1 MKFLALALVVVLFS
15 GCKSVSKHVEPD
27 LMFVKG
33 DDVSG
38 DALVAQSYLLLSK
51 EEFRLKNYS
60 QEFALLNELA
70 EYQYAPA
77 QLEISKKLISGHG
90 AQYVNGSALE
100 WAQKAVDNDHI
111 PAILYLAKW
120 YQYGGEGVE
129 IDLKKAMELYAKAID
144 LGEPSA
150 ATELGYIFLN
160 HWRTDKGYETA
171 QKLLLNAAY
180 YGEAKA
186 FCGLGR
192 VYQNAGKLK
201 NVVKAAEYFRV
212 SYSRGYKACAFELG
226 YLHHKITNDFKL
238 AHHWYGKAVSA
249 GSADAM
255 NNLGMMYN
263 NGEGTDL
270 DFVKA
275 KQYFERAAELGSQLS
290 FGNLGRLYEM
300 GEGVEQSLEQAI
312 EYYELGI
319 SFGDAQSMHNLGSL
333 YNEGNG
339 VKKSREK
346 ALDLFEQATQ
356 RGNRFS
362 AFNLANAYLYGEGKA
377 QSNEQAL
384 EYYLKSAKL
393 GYAPAFCQAA
403 DIVLAEDWSKAKSY
417 YFEGAKL
424 GSGGCAEKL
433 TNYMRARQEQDLPIV
448 TLLVSLAN
456 RGVAVAYR
464 ELGVIFHYGGF
475 GEEVNVLKAKEY
487 YLRAGQLGE
496 GLAYANLGYLYEE
509 GVLVSQDL
517 HMAASMYVKSV
528 ELGSALGQNN
538 LATFYLK
545 GVVFD
550 QDTNK
555 AIELYEQAAE
565 GGNVLAM
572 VNLADV
578 YWGKKTPNASKRA
591 CELYKQ
597 AYDLNYE
604 GVVSKYSRCLVD
616 LDNDPQAAYTIL
628 EEGAK
633 RGCEPCVVSQAE
645 IILAGKIKEKTD
657 LYALQILQHA
667 SERGNALAS
676 IKLAQ
681 LYESGELIQ
690 QEYKTALHWYLQAVE
705 NGQVNALNKVA
716 EFHWHGKGTNQ
727 NEQLAVQ
734 AISKLAEAR
743 DYNVASFV
751 GEHYYYGV
759 NVDEDVSKARQYFL
773 KAAQQN
779 DDIALNNLGII
790 YRDGLKVKVDT
801 ERAIGY
807 FKRSA
812 ELGLADAMYNLGA
825 LSLQLDQGS
834 IGLEWLLKA
843 AEQNYTQSYLL
854 LGEYYASHSASL
866 TSQREATKWLQL
878 AADIRLP
885 EGMYQLAMLLKKQNS
900 NKLTPEATK
909 WLEAAAKSGHEAAV
923 SELSTVNT
931 VVEYEN

>member
-1 MKFLALALVVVLFS
+1 MKFLALALIVVLFS
-15 GCKSVSKHVEPD
+15 GCKSVSKYAEPD
-27 LMFVKG
+27 LMFVQG
-33 DDVSG
+33 DDISG

-51 EEFRLKNYS
+51 EEYRLKNYS

-70 EYQYAPA
+70 EYHYAPA
-77 QLEISKKLISGHG
+77 QLEISKKLASGHG
-90 AQYVNGSALE
+90 AEYVDGSALE

-120 YQYGGEGVE
+120 YQYGGEGIE
-129 IDLKKAMELYAKAID
+129 IDLKKAMELYAKAVD
-144 LGEPSA
+144 LGQPSA

-171 QKLLLNAAY
+171 KKLLVNAAY

-201 NVVKAAEYFRV
+201 NVVKAAEYFKV
-212 SYSRGYKACAFELG
+212 SYIRGYKACAFELG
-226 YLHHKITNDFKL
+226 YLYHKITNDFKL
-238 AHHWYGKAVSA
+238 AHHWYGKAASA

-255 NNLGMMYN
+255 NNLGMMHN
-263 NGEGTDL
+263 NGEGTDT
-270 DFVKA
+270 DFAKA
-275 KQYFERAAELGSQLS
+275 RRYFERAAELGSQLS
-290 FGNLGRLYEM
+290 FGNLGRLYEA
-300 GEGVEQSLEQAI
+300 GEGVEQSLAQAV
-312 EYYELGI
+312 EYYEQGI
-319 SFGDAQSMHNLGSL
+319 SLGDAQSMHNLGSL

-339 VKKSREK
+339 VEKSREM
-346 ALDLFEQATQ
+346 ALELFEQATQ

-362 AFNLANAYLYGEGKA
+362 AFNLGNAYLYGEGKK
-377 QSNEQAL
+377 QSNEQAI
-384 EYYLKSAKL
+384 EYYLQSANL

-403 DIVLAEDWSKAKSY
+403 DLVLAEDWSKAKSY

-424 GSGGCAEKL
+424 GDGGCAEKL
-433 TNYMRARQEQDLPIV
+433 TNYMRIRQEQDLPIV

-456 RGVAVAYR
+456 RGVALAYR

-475 GEEVNVLKAKEY
+475 GEEVNVSKAKEH

-509 GVLVSQDL
+509 GVMVSQDL

-545 GVVFD
+545 GIVFD
-550 QDTNK
+550 HDTNK
-555 AIELYEQAAE
+555 AIELYEQAAK

-578 YWGKKTPNASKRA
+578 YWDKKTPNASIRA

-597 AYDLNYE
+597 AYGLNYE
-604 GVVSKYSRCLVD
+604 AVITKYSQCLVD
-616 LDNDPQAAYTIL
+616 IDDDPQAAHMLL
-628 EEGAK
+628 EEGAH
-633 RGCEPCVVSQAE
+633 RGCESCVVSQAE
-645 IILAGKIKEKTD
+645 ILLAGKIKEKTD
-657 LYALQILQHA
+657 QHALQILQQA
-667 SERGNALAS
+667 SERGNAHAS

-681 LYESGELIQ
+681 LYEAGGLIQ

-705 NGQVNALNKVA
+705 NGQIDALNKVA
-716 EFHWHGKGTNQ
+716 EFHWYGKGTTQ
-727 NEQLAVQ
+727 DEQRAVQ

-743 DYNVASFV
+743 NYNVASFV

-759 NVDEDVSKARQYFL
+759 NVDEDVSKARHYFL
-773 KAAQQN
+773 KAAQEN
-779 DDIALNNLGII
+779 NDIALNNLGVI
-790 YRDGLKVKVDT
+790 YRDGLRVKVDT
-801 ERAIGY
+801 DRALGY

-825 LSLQLDQGS
+825 LSLQLGLKS

-843 AEQNYTQSYLL
+843 AEQNYSQSYVL
-854 LGEYYASHSASL
+854 LGEYYASHSSSL
-866 TSQREATKWLQL
+866 ASQREAAKWLQL

-909 WLEAAAKSGHEAAV
+909 WLKAAAQSGHQAAV
-923 SELSTVNT
+923 SELSATNT
-931 VVEYEN
+931 IVEYGN